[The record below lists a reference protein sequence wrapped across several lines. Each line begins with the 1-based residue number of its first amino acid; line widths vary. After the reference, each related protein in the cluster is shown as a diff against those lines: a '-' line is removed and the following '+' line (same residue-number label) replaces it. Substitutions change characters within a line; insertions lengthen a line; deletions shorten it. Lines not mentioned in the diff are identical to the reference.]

1 VGAGLSRVAAVAANT
16 FRETVRQRVLYNL
29 VFFALLMTF
38 AAVLLGELSVRQDE
52 KIVKD
57 FGLAAMD
64 VFGTLIALVLGVGLV
79 SQEIERRSLYPL
91 LAKPLSRDEFLLGR
105 FLGLMFTLL
114 VNTGA
119 MAVGL
124 YLTLAVNGRD
134 LDPRLLLAVYAIFLA
149 LSLTVALALL
159 FSCLFSSPAL
169 SFFGTFCAVVAG
181 RSSDV
186 VRGMAEVLPGAPD
199 WLTRAVYY
207 ALPNFRNFDLK
218 NRVVYGDP
226 VAAAELGWL
235 TLYAAAY
242 VGVLLGVSLA
252 AFRRRDFV

>member
-1 VGAGLSRVAAVAANT
+1 VAAVAANT

-29 VFFALLMTF
+29 VFFAVLMTLS
-38 AAVLLGELSVRQDE
+38 AVLLGELSVRQDE

-105 FLGLMFTLL
+105 FLGLLFTLL

-124 YLTLAVNGRD
+124 YLTLAVNGRA
-134 LDPRLLLAVYAIFLA
+134 LDPRLLLSVYTIFLGLA
-149 LSLTVALALL
+149 LTVALALF
-159 FSCLFSSPAL
+159 FSCLFTSPAL
-169 SFFGTFCAVVAG
+169 ALFSSFCALLAG
-181 RSSDV
+181 RFSDV
-186 VRGMAEVLPGAPD
+186 VRGMAEVLPAAPN
-199 WLTRAVYY
+199 WAIQAVYY

-218 NRVVYGDP
+218 DRVVYGDP
-226 VAAAELGWL
+226 IAAGELGWL
-235 TLYAAAY
+235 TLYTVAY
-242 VGVLLGVSLA
+242 VGVLLGTALF